1 MCDKNS
7 NNDDNSN
14 EYNFSSIFGSNVT
27 SNRNP
32 NRKIENDIAPLEN
45 KSTKIETNNGFKSND
60 EKQNNINGNSPSI
73 NDSDIQ
79 RNDNCFNI
87 HKNTF
92 DFADKWNL
100 KKNDIEMPDIIV
112 PNIIVTDSMKKINLD
127 NISDDENEN
136 KNSPSYK
143 FSPYTHFDEYMVL
156 DNSPKT
162 NNFRLMDINN
172 VSSFDPSKNE
182 EDSLDRKRY
191 YPLTRKN
198 SFEDELDSRAKE
210 NKNKR
215 LLGKK
220 KKRSIENQNE
230 SWIENQ
236 SESWIENQ
244 NNTSTKKKTK
254 KLGRYTKEDLKNIE
268 DDAKRHSREEM
279 GNANRK
285 MIKSCKKFAHK
296 FNKKVT
302 GLKLYEPTI
311 TEEVKGSHK
320 KILKFLKTKFYS
332 LYHDYTLPKRI
343 KNCEKLRNIKDAKKK
358 KNEKKKL
365 MRGFQKYLEEIIKDK
380 KIKAVLDLTLLDFLK
395 IYLKYG
401 YSNENGKKNKNK
413 KIKINKKK
421 YGFKTIELK
430 NFTTYIEIKDKF
442 SENIIKQ
449 ENFRKNLLNFIE
461 EK

>member
-14 EYNFSSIFGSNVT
+14 EDNFSSNLGYNIT

-79 RNDNCFNI
+79 RNYNCLYI
-87 HKNTF
+87 HKNSF
-92 DFADKWNL
+92 DFAE
-100 KKNDIEMPDIIV
+100 KNDIEMPD
-112 PNIIVTDSMKKINLD
+112 IIVTDSMKKINLD
-127 NISDDENEN
+127 NISDNENKN

-162 NNFRLMDINN
+162 NNLGLMDINN
-172 VSSFDPSKNE
+172 VPFFDSSKNE
-182 EDSLDRKRY
+182 EDSLDWKRY
-191 YPLTRKN
+191 FPLTKKY
-198 SFEDELDSRAKE
+198 SFEGELDSRSKE

-244 NNTSTKKKTK
+244 NNISTKKKAK
-254 KLGRYTKEDLKNIE
+254 KLGRYTKEDLKNID

-296 FNKKVT
+296 SIKKVT

-380 KIKAVLDLTLLDFLK
+380 KIRAVLDLTLLDFLK

-401 YSNENGKKNKNK
+401 YSNENGVKNIKKQ
-413 KIKINKKK
+413 IKINKKK
-421 YGFKTIELK
+421 
-430 NFTTYIEIKDKF
+430 
-442 SENIIKQ
+442 
-449 ENFRKNLLNFIE
+449 
-461 EK
+461 

>member
-14 EYNFSSIFGSNVT
+14 EDNFSSNFGYNVT

-45 KSTKIETNNGFKSND
+45 KSTKIETNNGFKFND

-79 RNDNCFNI
+79 RNYNCLYI
-87 HKNTF
+87 HKNSF
-92 DFADKWNL
+92 DFAE
-100 KKNDIEMPDIIV
+100 KNDIEMPD
-112 PNIIVTDSMKKINLD
+112 IIVTDSMKKINLD
-127 NISDDENEN
+127 NISDNENKN

-162 NNFRLMDINN
+162 NNLGLMDINN
-172 VSSFDPSKNE
+172 VPFFDSSKNE
-182 EDSLDRKRY
+182 EDSLDWKRY
-191 YPLTRKN
+191 FPLTKKY
-198 SFEDELDSRAKE
+198 SDELDSRSKE

-230 SWIENQ
+230 SWTENQ

-244 NNTSTKKKTK
+244 NNISTKKKAK
-254 KLGRYTKEDLKNIE
+254 KLGRYTKEDLKNID

-296 FNKKVT
+296 SIKKVT

-320 KILKFLKTKFYS
+320 KILKFLKKKFYS

-365 MRGFQKYLEEIIKDK
+365 MRGFQKNLEEIIKDK

-401 YSNENGKKNKNK
+401 YSDEKGAKNKNK
-413 KIKINKKK
+413 QIKINKKK

-442 SENIIKQ
+442 SENITKQ

>member
-14 EYNFSSIFGSNVT
+14 EDNFSSNLGYNIT

-79 RNDNCFNI
+79 RNYNCLYI
-87 HKNTF
+87 HKNSF
-92 DFADKWNL
+92 DFAE
-100 KKNDIEMPDIIV
+100 KNDIEMPD
-112 PNIIVTDSMKKINLD
+112 IIVTDSMKKINLD
-127 NISDDENEN
+127 NISDNENKN

-156 DNSPKT
+156 DNSPKED
-162 NNFRLMDINN
+162 NLGLNYINN
-172 VSSFDPSKNE
+172 VSSFGSSKNE
-182 EDSLDRKRY
+182 EDSLDWKRY
-191 YPLTRKN
+191 FPLTKKY
-198 SFEDELDSRAKE
+198 SFENELDSRSKE

-230 SWIENQ
+230 SWTENQ

-244 NNTSTKKKTK
+244 NNISTKKKAK
-254 KLGRYTKEDLKNIE
+254 KLGRYTKEDLKNID

-296 FNKKVT
+296 SIKKVT

-442 SENIIKQ
+442 SENITKQ

>member
-14 EYNFSSIFGSNVT
+14 EDNFSSNLGYNIT

-79 RNDNCFNI
+79 RNYNCLYI
-87 HKNTF
+87 HKNSF
-92 DFADKWNL
+92 DFAE
-100 KKNDIEMPDIIV
+100 KNDIEMPD
-112 PNIIVTDSMKKINLD
+112 IIVTDSMKKINLD
-127 NISDDENEN
+127 NISDNENKN

-143 FSPYTHFDEYMVL
+143 FSPYTHFDEYLVL

-162 NNFRLMDINN
+162 NNLRLMDINN
-172 VSSFDPSKNE
+172 VPFFDSSKNE
-182 EDSLDRKRY
+182 EDSLDWKRY
-191 YPLTRKN
+191 FPLTKKY
-198 SFEDELDSRAKE
+198 SFENELDSRSKE

-230 SWIENQ
+230 SWTENQ

-254 KLGRYTKEDLKNIE
+254 KLGRYTKEDLKNID

-296 FNKKVT
+296 SIKKVT

-320 KILKFLKTKFYS
+320 KILKFLKKKFYT

-401 YSNENGKKNKNK
+401 YSNENGVKNIKKQ
-413 KIKINKKK
+413 IKINKKK
-421 YGFKTIELK
+421 YGFKTIKLK

-442 SENIIKQ
+442 SENITKQ

>member
-14 EYNFSSIFGSNVT
+14 EDNFSSNLGYNIT

-79 RNDNCFNI
+79 RNYNCLYI
-87 HKNTF
+87 HKNSF
-92 DFADKWNL
+92 DFAE
-100 KKNDIEMPDIIV
+100 KNDIEMPD
-112 PNIIVTDSMKKINLD
+112 IIVTDSMKKINLD
-127 NISDDENEN
+127 NISDNENKN

-143 FSPYTHFDEYMVL
+143 FSPYTHFDEYLVL

-162 NNFRLMDINN
+162 NNLRLMDINN
-172 VSSFDPSKNE
+172 VPFFDSSKNE
-182 EDSLDRKRY
+182 EDSLDWKRY
-191 YPLTRKN
+191 FPLTKKY
-198 SFEDELDSRAKE
+198 SFENELDSRSKE

-230 SWIENQ
+230 SWTENQ

-254 KLGRYTKEDLKNIE
+254 KLGRYTKEDLKNID

-296 FNKKVT
+296 SIKKVT

-320 KILKFLKTKFYS
+320 KILKFLKKKFYT

-401 YSNENGKKNKNK
+401 YSNENGVKNIKKQ
-413 KIKINKKK
+413 IKINKKK

-442 SENIIKQ
+442 SENITKQ

>member
-1 MCDKNS
+1 
-7 NNDDNSN
+7 
-14 EYNFSSIFGSNVT
+14 
-27 SNRNP
+27 
-32 NRKIENDIAPLEN
+32 
-45 KSTKIETNNGFKSND
+45 
-60 EKQNNINGNSPSI
+60 
-73 NDSDIQ
+73 
-79 RNDNCFNI
+79 
-87 HKNTF
+87 
-92 DFADKWNL
+92 
-100 KKNDIEMPDIIV
+100 MPD
-112 PNIIVTDSMKKINLD
+112 IIVTDSMKKINLD
-127 NISDDENEN
+127 NISDNENKN

-156 DNSPKT
+156 NEIKQLQNKNNSPKT
-162 NNFRLMDINN
+162 NNLGLMDINN
-172 VSSFDPSKNE
+172 VPSFSPSKNE
-182 EDSLDRKRY
+182 EDSLDLKRY
-191 YPLTRKN
+191 YPLTHKY
-198 SFEDELDSRAKE
+198 SFEDESDSRSKE

-254 KLGRYTKEDLKNIE
+254 KLGRYTKEDLKNID

-296 FNKKVT
+296 SIKKVT

-365 MRGFQKYLEEIIKDK
+365 MRGFKEYLEEIIKDK

-401 YSNENGKKNKNK
+401 YSNENGVKNIKKQ
-413 KIKINKKK
+413 IKINKKK
-421 YGFKTIELK
+421 YGFKTIKLK

-442 SENIIKQ
+442 SENITKQ

>member
-14 EYNFSSIFGSNVT
+14 EDNFSSNFGYNVT

-79 RNDNCFNI
+79 RNYNCLYI
-87 HKNTF
+87 HKNSF
-92 DFADKWNL
+92 DFAE
-100 KKNDIEMPDIIV
+100 KNDIEMPD
-112 PNIIVTDSMKKINLD
+112 IIVTDSMKKINLD
-127 NISDDENEN
+127 NISDNENKN

-143 FSPYTHFDEYMVL
+143 FSLDPHFDDMLL

-162 NNFRLMDINN
+162 NNLRLMDINN
-172 VSSFDPSKNE
+172 VPFFDSSKNE
-182 EDSLDRKRY
+182 EDSLDWKRY
-191 YPLTRKN
+191 FPLTKKY
-198 SFEDELDSRAKE
+198 SFENELDSRSKE

-254 KLGRYTKEDLKNIE
+254 KLGRYTKEDLKNID

-296 FNKKVT
+296 SIKKVT

-442 SENIIKQ
+442 SENITKQ

>member
-14 EYNFSSIFGSNVT
+14 EDNFSSNLGYNIT

-79 RNDNCFNI
+79 RNYNCLYI
-87 HKNTF
+87 HKNSF
-92 DFADKWNL
+92 DFAE
-100 KKNDIEMPDIIV
+100 KNDIEMPD
-112 PNIIVTDSMKKINLD
+112 IIVTDSMKKINLD
-127 NISDDENEN
+127 NISDNENKN

-143 FSPYTHFDEYMVL
+143 FSPYTHFDEYLVL

-162 NNFRLMDINN
+162 NNLRLMDINN
-172 VSSFDPSKNE
+172 VPFFDSSKNE
-182 EDSLDRKRY
+182 EDSLDWKRY
-191 YPLTRKN
+191 FPLTKKY
-198 SFEDELDSRAKE
+198 SFENELDSRSKE

-230 SWIENQ
+230 SWTENQ

-254 KLGRYTKEDLKNIE
+254 KLGRYTKEDLKNID

-296 FNKKVT
+296 SIKKVT

-320 KILKFLKTKFYS
+320 KILKFLKKKFYT

-401 YSNENGKKNKNK
+401 YSNENGAKNK
-413 KIKINKKK
+413 KKQIKINKKK

-442 SENIIKQ
+442 SENITKQ

>member
-14 EYNFSSIFGSNVT
+14 EDNFSSNLGYNIT

-79 RNDNCFNI
+79 RNFYCLYI
-87 HKNTF
+87 HKNSF
-92 DFADKWNL
+92 DFAE
-100 KKNDIEMPDIIV
+100 KNDIEMPD
-112 PNIIVTDSMKKINLD
+112 IIVTDSMKKINLD
-127 NISDDENEN
+127 NISDNENKN

-143 FSPYTHFDEYMVL
+143 FSPYPHFDEYML
-156 DNSPKT
+156 LNEIKQLQNKNNSPKAD
-162 NNFRLMDINN
+162 NLGLMDINN
-172 VSSFDPSKNE
+172 VPSFDSSKNE
-182 EDSLDRKRY
+182 EDSLDWKRY
-191 YPLTRKN
+191 YPLTQKY
-198 SFEDELDSRAKE
+198 SFEDELDSRSKE

-236 SESWIENQ
+236 SESWIENP

-254 KLGRYTKEDLKNIE
+254 KLGRYTKEDLKNID

-296 FNKKVT
+296 FIKKVI

-320 KILKFLKTKFYS
+320 KILKFLKKKFYT

-401 YSNENGKKNKNK
+401 YSGQNGAKNESMR
-413 KIKINKKK
+413 IKINKKK

-442 SENIIKQ
+442 SENITKQ

>member
-14 EYNFSSIFGSNVT
+14 EDNFSSIFGSNVT
-27 SNRNP
+27 SNRNA

-79 RNDNCFNI
+79 RNFYCLYV
-87 HKNTF
+87 HKNSF
-92 DFADKWNL
+92 DFAE
-100 KKNDIEMPDIIV
+100 KNDIEMPDIIV
-112 PNIIVTDSMKKINLD
+112 TDSMKKINFD
-127 NISDDENEN
+127 NISDNENKN

-143 FSPYTHFDEYMVL
+143 FPPYPHFDDYMFL
-156 DNSPKT
+156 NLIKQLQNKNNSPKT
-162 NNFRLMDINN
+162 NNLGLMDINN
-172 VSSFDPSKNE
+172 VPSFSPSKNE
-182 EDSLDRKRY
+182 EDSLDLKRY
-191 YPLTRKN
+191 YPLTHKY

-230 SWIENQ
+230 SWTENQ

-254 KLGRYTKEDLKNIE
+254 KLGRYTKEDLKNID

-296 FNKKVT
+296 FIKKVT

-380 KIKAVLDLTLLDFLK
+380 KIRAVLDLTLLDFLK

-401 YSNENGKKNKNK
+401 YSDENGVKNKNK
-413 KIKINKKK
+413 QIKINKKK

-442 SENIIKQ
+442 SENITKQ

>member
-14 EYNFSSIFGSNVT
+14 EDNFSSNLGYNIT

-79 RNDNCFNI
+79 RNYNCLYI
-87 HKNTF
+87 HKNSF
-92 DFADKWNL
+92 DFAE
-100 KKNDIEMPDIIV
+100 KNDIEMPD
-112 PNIIVTDSMKKINLD
+112 IIVTDSMKKINLD
-127 NISDDENEN
+127 NISDNENKN

-143 FSPYTHFDEYMVL
+143 FSPYTHFDEYLVL

-162 NNFRLMDINN
+162 NNLRLMDINN
-172 VSSFDPSKNE
+172 VPFFDSSKNE
-182 EDSLDRKRY
+182 EDSLDWKRY
-191 YPLTRKN
+191 FPLTKKY
-198 SFEDELDSRAKE
+198 SFENELDSRSKE

-230 SWIENQ
+230 SWTENQ

-244 NNTSTKKKTK
+244 NNISTKKKAK
-254 KLGRYTKEDLKNIE
+254 KLGRYTKEDLKNID

-296 FNKKVT
+296 SIKKVT

-401 YSNENGKKNKNK
+401 YSDEKGAKNK
-413 KIKINKKK
+413 KKQIKINKKK

-442 SENIIKQ
+442 SENITKQ

>member
-79 RNDNCFNI
+79 RNDNCLYI

-92 DFADKWNL
+92 DFAE
-100 KKNDIEMPDIIV
+100 KNDIEMPD
-112 PNIIVTDSMKKINLD
+112 IIVTDSMKKINLD
-127 NISDDENEN
+127 NISDNENKN

-143 FSPYTHFDEYMVL
+143 FSPYPHFDEYMVL
-156 DNSPKT
+156 NEIKQLQNKNNSPKAD
-162 NNFRLMDINN
+162 NLGLMDINN
-172 VSSFDPSKNE
+172 VPSFGSSKNE
-182 EDSLDRKRY
+182 EDSLDWKRY
-191 YPLTRKN
+191 YPLNQKY
-198 SFEDELDSRAKE
+198 SFEDELDSRTKE

-254 KLGRYTKEDLKNIE
+254 KIRTVH
-268 DDAKRHSREEM
+268 KRR
-279 GNANRK
+279 
-285 MIKSCKKFAHK
+285 F
-296 FNKKVT
+296 
-302 GLKLYEPTI
+302 
-311 TEEVKGSHK
+311 
-320 KILKFLKTKFYS
+320 
-332 LYHDYTLPKRI
+332 
-343 KNCEKLRNIKDAKKK
+343 
-358 KNEKKKL
+358 
-365 MRGFQKYLEEIIKDK
+365 
-380 KIKAVLDLTLLDFLK
+380 
-395 IYLKYG
+395 
-401 YSNENGKKNKNK
+401 
-413 KIKINKKK
+413 KK
-421 YGFKTIELK
+421 Y
-430 NFTTYIEIKDKF
+430 
-442 SENIIKQ
+442 
-449 ENFRKNLLNFIE
+449 RR
-461 EK
+461 

>member
-14 EYNFSSIFGSNVT
+14 EDNFSSNFGSNVT
-27 SNRNP
+27 SNRNA

-79 RNDNCFNI
+79 RNYNCLYI
-87 HKNTF
+87 HKNSF
-92 DFADKWNL
+92 DFAE
-100 KKNDIEMPDIIV
+100 KNDIEMPD
-112 PNIIVTDSMKKINLD
+112 IIVTDSMKKINLD
-127 NISDDENEN
+127 NISDNENKN

-156 DNSPKT
+156 NDSPET
-162 NNFRLMDINN
+162 NDFGLMDINN
-172 VSSFDPSKNE
+172 VPSFGSSKNE
-182 EDSLDRKRY
+182 EDSLDLKRY
-191 YPLTRKN
+191 YPLTRKY
-198 SFEDELDSRAKE
+198 SFEAELDSRSKE

-254 KLGRYTKEDLKNIE
+254 KLGRYTKEDLKNID

-343 KNCEKLRNIKDAKKK
+343 NNCEKLRNIKDAKKK

-442 SENIIKQ
+442 SENITKQ

>member
-14 EYNFSSIFGSNVT
+14 EDNFSSNLGYNIT

-79 RNDNCFNI
+79 RNYNCLYI
-87 HKNTF
+87 HKNSF
-92 DFADKWNL
+92 DFAE
-100 KKNDIEMPDIIV
+100 KNDIEMPD
-112 PNIIVTDSMKKINLD
+112 IIVTDSMKKINLD
-127 NISDDENEN
+127 NISDNENKN

-143 FSPYTHFDEYMVL
+143 FSPYTHFDEYLVL

-162 NNFRLMDINN
+162 NNLRLMDINN
-172 VSSFDPSKNE
+172 VPFFDSSKNE
-182 EDSLDRKRY
+182 EDSLDWKRY
-191 YPLTRKN
+191 FPLTKKY
-198 SFEDELDSRAKE
+198 SFENELDSRSKE

-230 SWIENQ
+230 SWTENQ

-254 KLGRYTKEDLKNIE
+254 KLGRYTKEDLKNID

-296 FNKKVT
+296 SIKKVT

-320 KILKFLKTKFYS
+320 KILKFLKKKFYT

-343 KNCEKLRNIKDAKKK
+343 KNCEKLRNIKDANKK

-401 YSNENGKKNKNK
+401 YSDEKGAKNIKKQ
-413 KIKINKKK
+413 IKINKKK

-442 SENIIKQ
+442 SENITKQ

>member
-14 EYNFSSIFGSNVT
+14 EDNFSSNLGYNIT

-79 RNDNCFNI
+79 RNYNCLYI
-87 HKNTF
+87 HKNSF
-92 DFADKWNL
+92 DFAE
-100 KKNDIEMPDIIV
+100 KNDIEMPD
-112 PNIIVTDSMKKINLD
+112 IIVTDSMKKINLD
-127 NISDDENEN
+127 NISDNENKN

-143 FSPYTHFDEYMVL
+143 FSPYTHFDEYLVL

-162 NNFRLMDINN
+162 NNLRLMDINN
-172 VSSFDPSKNE
+172 VPFFDSSKNE
-182 EDSLDRKRY
+182 EDSLDWKRY
-191 YPLTRKN
+191 FPLTKKY
-198 SFEDELDSRAKE
+198 SFENELDSRSKE

-230 SWIENQ
+230 SWTENQ

-254 KLGRYTKEDLKNIE
+254 KLGRYTKEDLKNID

-296 FNKKVT
+296 SIKKVT

-320 KILKFLKTKFYS
+320 KILKFLKKKFYT

-343 KNCEKLRNIKDAKKK
+343 KNCEKLRNIKDANKK

-442 SENIIKQ
+442 SENITKQ

>member
-79 RNDNCFNI
+79 RNENCFYI

-92 DFADKWNL
+92 DFADKSDL
-100 KKNDIEMPDIIV
+100 EKNDIEMPDIIV
-112 PNIIVTDSMKKINLD
+112 PNIIVTDSMKEINLD
-127 NISDDENEN
+127 NISDNEKRN

-143 FSPYTHFDEYMVL
+143 FSLYPHL
-156 DNSPKT
+156 DDMLLNLIKQLQNKNNSPKT
-162 NNFRLMDINN
+162 NNLGLMDINN
-172 VSSFDPSKNE
+172 VPSFSPSKNE
-182 EDSLDRKRY
+182 EDSLDWKRY
-191 YPLTRKN
+191 YPLTQKY
-198 SFEDELDSRAKE
+198 SFEDELDSRSKE

-236 SESWIENQ
+236 SESWVENQ

-254 KLGRYTKEDLKNIE
+254 KLGRYTKEDLKNID

-296 FNKKVT
+296 SIKKVT

-401 YSNENGKKNKNK
+401 YSNENGVKNIKKQ
-413 KIKINKKK
+413 IKINKKNMV
-421 YGFKTIELK
+421 LK
-430 NFTTYIEIKDKF
+430 
-442 SENIIKQ
+442 
-449 ENFRKNLLNFIE
+449 LLN
-461 EK
+461 

>member
-14 EYNFSSIFGSNVT
+14 EDNFSSNLGYNIT

-79 RNDNCFNI
+79 RNYNCLYI
-87 HKNTF
+87 HKNSF
-92 DFADKWNL
+92 DFAE
-100 KKNDIEMPDIIV
+100 KNDIEMPD
-112 PNIIVTDSMKKINLD
+112 IIVTDSMKKINLD
-127 NISDDENEN
+127 NISDNENKN

-162 NNFRLMDINN
+162 NNLGLMDINN
-172 VSSFDPSKNE
+172 VPFFDSSKNE
-182 EDSLDRKRY
+182 EDSLDWKRY
-191 YPLTRKN
+191 FPLTKKY
-198 SFEDELDSRAKE
+198 SFEDELDSRSKE

-230 SWIENQ
+230 SWTENQ

-244 NNTSTKKKTK
+244 NNISTKKKAK
-254 KLGRYTKEDLKNIE
+254 KLGRYTKEDLKNID

-296 FNKKVT
+296 FIKKVT

-401 YSNENGKKNKNK
+401 YSNENGVKNIKKQ
-413 KIKINKKK
+413 IKINKKK
-421 YGFKTIELK
+421 YGFKTIKLK

-442 SENIIKQ
+442 SENITKQ

>member
-14 EYNFSSIFGSNVT
+14 EDNFSSNLGYNIT

-79 RNDNCFNI
+79 RNYNCLYI
-87 HKNTF
+87 HKNSF
-92 DFADKWNL
+92 DFAE
-100 KKNDIEMPDIIV
+100 KNDIEMPD
-112 PNIIVTDSMKKINLD
+112 IIVTDSMKKINLD

-156 DNSPKT
+156 DNSPKED
-162 NNFRLMDINN
+162 NLGLNYINN
-172 VSSFDPSKNE
+172 VSSFGSSKNE
-182 EDSLDRKRY
+182 EDSLDWKRY
-191 YPLTRKN
+191 FPLTKKY
-198 SFEDELDSRAKE
+198 SFENELDSRSKE

-230 SWIENQ
+230 SWTENQ

-244 NNTSTKKKTK
+244 NNISTKKKAK
-254 KLGRYTKEDLKNIE
+254 KLGRYTKEDLKNID

-296 FNKKVT
+296 SIKKVT

-442 SENIIKQ
+442 SENITKQ

>member
-14 EYNFSSIFGSNVT
+14 EDNFSSNFGYNVT

-45 KSTKIETNNGFKSND
+45 KSTKIETNNGFKFND

-79 RNDNCFNI
+79 RNYNCLYI
-87 HKNTF
+87 HKNSF
-92 DFADKWNL
+92 DFAE
-100 KKNDIEMPDIIV
+100 KNDIEMPD
-112 PNIIVTDSMKKINLD
+112 IIVTDSMKKINLD
-127 NISDDENEN
+127 NISDNENKN

-162 NNFRLMDINN
+162 NNLGLMDINN
-172 VSSFDPSKNE
+172 VPFFDSSKNE
-182 EDSLDRKRY
+182 EDSLDWKRY
-191 YPLTRKN
+191 FPLTKKY
-198 SFEDELDSRAKE
+198 SDELDSRSKE

-230 SWIENQ
+230 SWTENQ

-244 NNTSTKKKTK
+244 NNISTKKKAK
-254 KLGRYTKEDLKNIE
+254 KLGRYTKEDLKNID

-296 FNKKVT
+296 FIKKVT

-380 KIKAVLDLTLLDFLK
+380 KIRAVLDLTLLDFLK

-401 YSNENGKKNKNK
+401 YSNENGVKNIKKQ
-413 KIKINKKK
+413 IKINKKK
-421 YGFKTIELK
+421 YGFKTIKLK

-442 SENIIKQ
+442 SENITKQ